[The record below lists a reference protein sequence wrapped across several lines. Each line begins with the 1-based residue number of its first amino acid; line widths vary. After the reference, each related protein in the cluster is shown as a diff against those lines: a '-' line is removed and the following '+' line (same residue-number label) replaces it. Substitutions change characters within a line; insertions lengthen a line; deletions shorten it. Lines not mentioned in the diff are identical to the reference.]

1 MHRFLRC
8 RGTLRCACSHT
19 IQFVLFVFTHPIT
32 GQITARILCNK
43 GINFY
48 LPWTEYV
55 LHTLRGRLS
64 RTPLS
69 HKAIWVI
76 CFYTPVARRIT
87 ALPHMKI
94 SFPPRVRHALLS
106 PLRRHIT
113 LCTLAHNAMNVCARK
128 FCALLTLCQIFI
140 VRNRICA

>member
-8 RGTLRCACSHT
+8 RGTLRCARSHT

-43 GINFY
+43 AINFY

-87 ALPHMKI
+87 ALPHMKLKF
-94 SFPPRVRHALLS
+94 SRAFGMHRFPRCGGTLHCALL
-106 PLRRHIT
+106 R
-113 LCTLAHNAMNVCARK
+113 NVMNVCART

-140 VRNRICA
+140 VRNRIFA